1 MNRVWIDYANFL
13 AQNGYKKAVLVLA
26 FLLFLK
32 TASAHSWLARVAQ
45 FWEHSP
51 FINVQIPASASY
63 FGWVCCRFSPLLPEV
78 SSEYYYCSP
87 QKPTFQN
94 SNSTRKGRRR
104 TTLWISYLL
113 NVIHYLLLLLWRPS
127 FLLAVMAG
135 VPWQQNKKSRRH
147 AK

>member
-1 MNRVWIDYANFL
+1 MNRVWIDYANFP
-13 AQNGYKKAVLVLA
+13 AQNVYKKAVLVLA

-32 TASAHSWLARVAQ
+32 TASARSWLARVAQ

-63 FGWVCCRFSPLLPEV
+63 FGWVCCWFSLCYQRF

-87 QKPTFQN
+87 QKPAFQN
-94 SNSTRKGRRR
+94 SNSTRNGRRR
-104 TTLWISYLL
+104 TIFCISYLL
-113 NVIHYLLLLLWRPS
+113 NVIHYLLLLWRPS
-127 FLLAVMAG
+127 FPLAVMAG
-135 VPWQQNKKSRRH
+135 DAWQQNKKSRRH

>member
-1 MNRVWIDYANFL
+1 MNRVWIDYANFR
-13 AQNGYKKAVLVLA
+13 AQNGYKKALLVLA

-32 TASAHSWLARVAQ
+32 TASAHSWLSRVAQ

-63 FGWVCCRFSPLLPEV
+63 FGWVCCWFSPLLPF

-94 SNSTRKGRRR
+94 SNSTRNGRRR
-104 TTLWISYLL
+104 TTFCISHLL
-113 NVIHYLLLLLWRPS
+113 NVIHYLLLLWRPS

-135 VPWQQNKKSRRH
+135 VAWQQNKKSRRH